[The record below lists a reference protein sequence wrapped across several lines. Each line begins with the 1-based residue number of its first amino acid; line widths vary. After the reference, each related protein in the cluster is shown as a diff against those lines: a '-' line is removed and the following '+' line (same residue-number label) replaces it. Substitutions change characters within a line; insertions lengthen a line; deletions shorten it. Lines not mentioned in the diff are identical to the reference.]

1 MDIRNR
7 LYPYPVL
14 SENTDDYMNSSFF
27 IDDIDVKKG
36 IGEIVFSVYLKLN
49 NEGIIELI
57 HNKLAEIVVHIEC
70 SQTCFR
76 TLVKSSEM
84 NITHKVRENFL
95 NGKVSV
101 CVFILAKSD
110 LECYTNSCLNEDY
123 AGMTFNLNKG
133 SIIAIGGQVNIDI
146 IKEVEEL
153 SKIPSIFSICRCAED
168 IDESMKI
175 DICGEKIAITLCN
188 ESFQNYKIISENPR
202 LIPIFHSMV
211 VVPALIYA
219 FETLKYE
226 DLDSYSDLRWYK
238 AINKTLQKYSM
249 QLNKETLEN
258 IPSYEIAQKLLDLP
272 INKAFNTLVLDESYD
287 EEEE

>member
-14 SENTDDYMNSSFF
+14 SENTDDYIDSSFS
-27 IDDIDVKKG
+27 IDKVDVRKG
-36 IGEIVFSVYLKLN
+36 IGEIEFSVNLTLN
-49 NEGIIELI
+49 NDGIKELLDSN
-57 HNKLAEIVVHIEC
+57 HAEIVVHIEC

-76 TLVKSSEM
+76 TLIRNTEM
-84 NITHKVRENFL
+84 NITHKVREHFL
-95 NGKVSV
+95 NGKVSL
-101 CVFILAKSD
+101 CVFIIAKSD
-110 LECYTNSCLNEDY
+110 LKGYTNISLNEDY
-123 AGMTFNLNKG
+123 EGMTFDMNRG
-133 SIIAIGGQVNIDI
+133 SILAIGGQVNVDI

-168 IDESMKI
+168 TDESMKI

-188 ESFQNYKIISENPR
+188 DSFQNYKIIAENPR
-202 LIPIFHSMV
+202 MIPVFHSMV
-211 VVPALIYA
+211 IIPALIYA
-219 FETLKYE
+219 FETLKHE

-238 AINKTLQKYSM
+238 AINRTLQKYNLM
-249 QLNKETLEN
+249 LNKETLEN

-272 INKAFNTLVLDESYD
+272 LNKAFNTLVLDDTSD